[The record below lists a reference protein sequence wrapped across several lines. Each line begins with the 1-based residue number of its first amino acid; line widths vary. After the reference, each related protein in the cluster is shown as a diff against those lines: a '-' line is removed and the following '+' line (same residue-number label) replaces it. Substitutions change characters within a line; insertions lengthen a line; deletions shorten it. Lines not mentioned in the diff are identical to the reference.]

1 MLELIGVV
9 ENRELTSILLDVNDN
24 MNNQMLRFERYNNN
38 VNGKATASGGISTEE
53 ILLEVPL
60 GYLTVDY
67 FYNNNTPLCLE
78 PEPQK
83 GAAKFIDTTNKMEY
97 EANTELY
104 KHLFYDF
111 NLGNRSLGKRRET
124 AA

>member
-53 ILLEVPL
+53 MLLEVPL
-60 GYLTVDY
+60 GHLS
-67 FYNNNTPLCLE
+67 LIISL
-78 PEPQK
+78 
-83 GAAKFIDTTNKMEY
+83 IILL
-97 EANTELY
+97 LY
-104 KHLFYDF
+104 V
-111 NLGNRSLGKRRET
+111 
-124 AA
+124 